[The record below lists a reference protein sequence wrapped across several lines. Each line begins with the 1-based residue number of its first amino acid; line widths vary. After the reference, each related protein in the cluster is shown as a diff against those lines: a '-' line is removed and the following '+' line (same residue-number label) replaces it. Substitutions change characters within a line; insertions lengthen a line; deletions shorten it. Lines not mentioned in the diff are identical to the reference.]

1 MKKKSLK
8 QLMIENKLSIL
19 NDKSQIDSIYK
30 KIDER
35 RTTQNKIKFKK

>member
-8 QLMIENKLSIL
+8 QLMIENKLMIL
-19 NDKSQIDSIYK
+19 NDKSQIDTIYE

-35 RTTQNKIKFKK
+35 RITQNKIKVKK